1 MYRYSE
7 IIGLFNEKNMQT
19 KLRTFT
25 YNKNNVFLIT
35 ETIKFP
41 IIKPAD
47 VAEVTVIAAV
57 VQREGVVRVSG
68 RQILNAT
75 NLRRK
80 KTFNFW

>member
-1 MYRYSE
+1 M
-7 IIGLFNEKNMQT
+7 
-19 KLRTFT
+19 
-25 YNKNNVFLIT
+25 
-35 ETIKFP
+35 
-41 IIKPAD
+41 IKPAD

-80 KTFNFW
+80 TFNF